1 MTTRRKRLDYRALN
15 DGSDDEAA
23 PEDRVAS
30 STMSAPLLSSQSAID
45 GFINI
50 PDDDVLPSESASQL
64 PELRAR
70 STTSEASIHSS
81 NTFLQGRPRPAPAT
95 EWLWAH
101 FETTTVDKEWTV
113 KKTNKRRLTDREIRC
128 AYIDDKT
135 GTQCGWRT

>member
-1 MTTRRKRLDYRALN
+1 MSAFERMNTRRKRLDYRALN

-30 STMSAPLLSSQSAID
+30 STMSAPLLSSQSTMN

-50 PDDDVLPSESASQL
+50 PDD
-64 PELRAR
+64 ELRAR
-70 STTSEASIHSS
+70 STTSETSIHSS
-81 NTFLQGRPRPAPAT
+81 NTFHQDHSRPAPVT
-95 EWLWAH
+95 EWLWAY
-101 FETTTVDKEWTV
+101 FETMTVDKEWTV

-135 GTQCGWRT
+135 GTQ